1 VNNFQE
7 LSFPDF
13 EFLHS
18 IKESQHFP
26 GFEKVKRSRRS
37 GRTAAAVLQC
47 CSSIDY

>member
-1 VNNFQE
+1 VNNCQE

-18 IKESQHFP
+18 KKESQHFP
-26 GFEKVKRSRRS
+26 GFEKVKRSRR
-37 GRTAAAVLQC
+37 TAAAVLQC